1 MGFRG
6 AGRLGAVKLISGGL
20 PLAVGGVGTLLD
32 SVNIR
37 REISRLY
44 DKDPEGWRVLVGKD
58 RMGFYDVLIS
68 HGAEAWQ
75 VKEFEVNPY
84 KFIGL
89 GSKLPSSTPGP
100 LISNEHPFGL
110 RPVALDQMK
119 ELAGLID
126 DPRAVSELAGK
137 LLREKPISSN
147 EAVES
152 PAILQ
157 GPILQSHRPLEALSS
172 AHTRLDERL
181 RKELQR
187 IVHRDFRHTV
197 APYI

>member
-1 MGFRG
+1 M
-6 AGRLGAVKLISGGL
+6 
-20 PLAVGGVGTLLD
+20 
-32 SVNIR
+32 
-37 REISRLY
+37 
-44 DKDPEGWRVLVGKD
+44 VGKD
-58 RMGFYDVLIS
+58 RLGFYDVLIS

-75 VKEFEVNPY
+75 VKEYEVNPY

-89 GSKLPSSTPGP
+89 GSRLPNPTPGP
-100 LISNEHPFGL
+100 LISHEHPFGL
-110 RPVALDQMK
+110 RPVGLGQMK

-137 LLREKPISSN
+137 LLGEKPVSSM

-157 GPILQSHRPLEALSS
+157 GPILQTRKPIEALSS
-172 AHTRLDERL
+172 AHTKLDERL